1 MSLVIGCLGALA
13 MAVFPWLLAK
23 DDRAPILAIIGLTL
37 LTIQQLMLDNP
48 LWNLVSLNLISI
60 GGFAYALYIRLRR
73 NRD

>member
-1 MSLVIGCLGALA
+1 MSLLIGCVGALA

-23 DDRAPILAIIGLTL
+23 DDRAPILAIFGLAL

-48 LWNLVSLNLISI
+48 LWNLVGLNLISI